1 MKIFEEKK
9 VKYILEME
17 NISKSFSGIT
27 VLDNITFSLRSG
39 EVHAL
44 MGENG
49 AGKSTLMKI
58 LMGMY
63 NADDGRIILQGKM
76 RTFSSSK
83 DAIENGISM
92 IHQELNPILDMN
104 VAENLFVGRELAH
117 YGVVD
122 KKAMQK
128 ETRKIFNELNIN
140 INATEIMRN
149 LSVAQMQMVEIAK
162 AISLNAKIIIMDEPT
177 SAITDREVEVLFERI
192 RTLKSQGVSIIYI
205 SHKLDEIF
213 RIADTITVLRDGK
226 LIGSGRKA
234 ELTRNRIISM
244 MVGREIKEIYPKK
257 VTEKGDELLRVEHL
271 TRKNKIHDVSFSL
284 HRGEVLGIAG
294 LMGSGRSELVETIF
308 GMAAFNSGKIYLA
321 GKEVFIKHPKDAI
334 KYKMALITEDRKR
347 TGLNLSA
354 SVEHNI
360 SIVGLNKLA
369 KWGLINKTKE
379 AEVADGL
386 MEDMKIKAT
395 DRRQKVMFL
404 SGGNQQKV
412 VLSKWLM
419 NDPEIFIFDEPTRGI
434 DVGAKRDIY
443 ILIGELARQG
453 KGVIVISSEMPE
465 VMGISDRI
473 LVMRDGKIS
482 GELERKNFN
491 QETIMKYASI
501 NGETVYY
508 DKK

>member
-1 MKIFEEKK
+1 ME
-9 VKYILEME
+9 YILEME
-17 NISKSFSGIT
+17 GISKSFSGIT
-27 VLDNITFSLRSG
+27 VLDDITFSLKPG

-58 LMGMY
+58 LMGIY
-63 NADDGRIILQGKM
+63 SADAGRIVLQGKA
-76 RTFSSSK
+76 RTISSAK

-104 VAENLFVGRELAH
+104 VAENLFVGRELAR

-122 KKAMQK
+122 KKAMQRATSK
-128 ETRKIFNELNIN
+128 LFDELSIN
-140 INATEIMRN
+140 LNAAEIMRN

-177 SAITDREVEVLFERI
+177 SAITEKEVEVLFERI
-192 RTLKSQGVSIIYI
+192 RILKNQGVAIIYI

-226 LIGSGRKA
+226 LIGSGRRT
-234 ELTRNRIISM
+234 ELTRDRIISM
-244 MVGREIKEIYPKK
+244 MVGREIKEIYPKIDTK
-257 VTEKGDELLRVEHL
+257 KGDELLRVEHL
-271 TRKNKIHDVSFSL
+271 TRKNKIRDVSFSL
-284 HRGEVLGIAG
+284 HRGEVLGVAG

-308 GMAAFNSGKIYLA
+308 GLAAHSAGKIFVA
-321 GKEVFIKHPKDAI
+321 GKEVFIKHPQDAI
-334 KYKMALITEDRKR
+334 KHKMALITEDRKH
-347 TGLNLSA
+347 TGLNLAA

-369 KWGLINKTKE
+369 KWGLINKAKE
-379 AEVADGL
+379 AATADGL
-386 MEDMKIKAT
+386 IAEMKIKAT
-395 DRRQKVMFL
+395 DRSQRVMYL

-419 NDPEIFIFDEPTRGI
+419 NDPQIIIFDEPTRGI

-473 LVMRDGKIS
+473 LVMCDGKLS
-482 GELERKNFN
+482 GELKRNNFN
-491 QETIMKYASI
+491 QETIMKYAS
-501 NGETVYY
+501 NHGEIIDY